1 MFCLNCETF
10 KFRFKVLNILY
21 VFDLKSDFLNYSV
34 IDSYNLLLDR
44 DIRGLL
50 FWFVVRYDYLEYIYT
65 GFFFFFLVFGIRIKF
80 F

>member
-50 FWFVVRYDYLEYIYT
+50 FWFVVRYDYLEYIYI
-65 GFFFFFLVFGIRIKF
+65 GFFFFFFSIRD
-80 F
+80 

>member
-50 FWFVVRYDYLEYIYT
+50 FWFVVRYDYLEYIYI
-65 GFFFFFLVFGIRIKF
+65 GFFFFF
-80 F
+80 

>member
-1 MFCLNCETF
+1 MFCETF

-34 IDSYNLLLDR
+34 KDSYNILLDR
-44 DIRGLL
+44 DIKGLL
-50 FWFVVRYDYLEYIYT
+50 FWFVVRYDYLEYIYI

>member
-50 FWFVVRYDYLEYIYT
+50 FWFVVRYDYLEYIYI
-65 GFFFFFLVFGIRIKF
+65 GFFFFFSIRD
-80 F
+80 